1 MANILYGV
9 SGEGSGHSTRAKEVI
24 RHLQARGHRVRIV
37 SFDRGLENLRQTF
50 EVTEIY
56 GLRLAYVNN
65 RVRYGRTL
73 RRNLLSSPQAAA
85 GLRRLIRRAQEWNI
99 QLVITDFEPLSCR
112 VAHHL
117 RLPLIAIDN
126 QHCLTRAR
134 VSYPRRYAGDAAL
147 VKLVTQWMTPHSD
160 FCFVLSF
167 FPAEIKRH
175 YANRTFLSAPILR
188 REVLEARSE
197 PGEHLLAYV
206 TSPAPHI
213 ARLLAQLPLPV
224 IAYGFVREGRQGNIE
239 FRKPSLDTFLGD
251 LAGAQAVIANA
262 GFSLV
267 SEALFLGK
275 PYLAL
280 PVRHQF
286 EQGFNAYYIQKMGY
300 GRFTE
305 KLCAADLANFL
316 AALPEYRR
324 NLVRYPRHD
333 NSALLARLDS
343 VIADLLPH
351 SASAVSAH

>member
-24 RHLQARGHRVRIV
+24 CHLEACGHRVRIV

-50 EVTEIY
+50 EVEEIY
-56 GLRLAYVNN
+56 GLRLTYVNN

-73 RRNLLSSPQAAA
+73 RRNLLSSPKAAA
-85 GLRRLIRRAQEWNI
+85 GLRQLIRRAQEWNI
-99 QLVITDFEPLSCR
+99 ELVITDFEPLSCR

-134 VSYPRRYAGDAAL
+134 VSYPRRYARDAAL
-147 VKLVTQWMTPHSD
+147 VKLVTKLMTPHSN

-167 FPAEIKRH
+167 FPAEIKRR
-175 YANRTFLSAPILR
+175 YQGRTFLSAPILR
-188 REVLEARSE
+188 REVLEARAE
-197 PGEHLLAYV
+197 AGNHLLAYV
-206 TSPAPHI
+206 TSPAPQI
-213 ARLLAQLPLPV
+213 ARLLSQLPMPV
-224 IAYGFVREGRQGNIE
+224 IAYGFGREGRQGNIE
-239 FRKPSLDTFLGD
+239 FRKPSLDTFLRD

-267 SEALFLGK
+267 SEALYLGK

-300 GRFTE
+300 GRFTD
-305 KLCAADLANFL
+305 KLRASDLADFL

-324 NLVRYPRHD
+324 NLARYPRHD
-333 NSALLARLDS
+333 NSALLTKLDS
-343 VIADLLPH
+343 VIADLLRQ
-351 SASAVSAH
+351 SASAAAGH